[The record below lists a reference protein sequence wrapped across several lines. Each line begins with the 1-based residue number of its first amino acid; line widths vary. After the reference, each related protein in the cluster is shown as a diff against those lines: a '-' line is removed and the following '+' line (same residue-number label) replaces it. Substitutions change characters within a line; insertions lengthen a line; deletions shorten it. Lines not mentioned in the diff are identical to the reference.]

1 VRIPH
6 DQIGVQSSLLLL
18 RMMRDPTVIVPSM
31 HLEPV
36 LVVRGSTAGIQG

>member
-18 RMMRDPTVIVPSM
+18 RMMRDPATVVPSM
-31 HLEPV
+31 HLEPM
-36 LVVRGSTAGIQG
+36 LVVRGSTAGIPG